1 MRTWRWILCEGQY
14 HIFLHDCPC
23 WNYRSN
29 SLFIQGWGGEETRPE
44 TKISKPSQDMQPF
57 LLAIFLFWQVYF
69 SRIVC
74 VTFEQDDVVTTCI
87 KFLYCWW
94 NIDLVSQG
102 INGIFPLFFC
112 SNKKSVVLDSKRDR
126 LSKVNWDFR
135 HLVLHIMHWRLLLAS
150 IVH

>member
-1 MRTWRWILCEGQY
+1 MKLRWNYFRSKLSLTLSELRWGHGGEFSEGQY

-44 TKISKPSQDMQPF
+44 TKISKLSQDMQPF

-74 VTFEQDDVVTTCI
+74 VTFEQDDVVTICI
-87 KFLYCWW
+87 KCLYCWW

-112 SNKKSVVLDSKRDR
+112 SNKNQWCLILRETDWAK
-126 LSKVNWDFR
+126 
-135 HLVLHIMHWRLLLAS
+135 
-150 IVH
+150 